1 MKRHLQLM
9 ILSKETHQTELLAVL
24 GLKNFRKIA
33 RAIKL
38 TICTLLILSLNTSAK
53 SYAQKVSLNEQNANL
68 KTIFKELRKQT
79 GYYFIYTDEMLSK
92 SKPVSIKTFQKE
104 LEEVL
109 IQVFIDQPLTYS
121 VQENVIV
128 VKDKPYAKNVKTL
141 KDVLIRGIVSSSQDG
156 APLVGVSVK
165 VKGMQNGTITNLD
178 GSFAI
183 SVSEDAKI
191 LQFTYLGYTMF
202 EANIATQKDWNINL
216 VLESKQLDE
225 VIVAFGTSEK
235 REITSSIGQISSK
248 ELEQRPI
255 SNLNSALAG
264 ALPGVQ
270 TDAGSGQPGEG
281 PSIRIRGFGS
291 INNANSPL
299 YVVDG
304 APYEGVISNINPD
317 DIETISVL
325 KDASAS
331 SLYGARAANGV
342 ILISTKKGKSNRN
355 NFQLKLQNGVTSR
368 ALPNY
373 EKVNAFEYYPLMWES
388 YRNSEIASGV
398 ALEQANLNATA
409 NIKEALGFNP
419 FNVKDN
425 AIVGID
431 GNIDPDAKLL
441 YADDLSWKKAIER
454 TGIRQDYNMSLSGG
468 AAKSDYYV
476 SLGLIDDKGF
486 AKGSDF
492 TRVNGRVRVNAQPK
506 SWLKVGLNVSGNTT
520 NTNQANES
528 SGINENPFFIDLV
541 MGPIYPVHQHDPI
554 TGAFILDEKGNK
566 IYDSSDQRRIF
577 GGRNVIAETQYN
589 VNQIQ
594 RNAISTVANTDINIL
609 KNLKLSL
616 SSNYTIN
623 NYRNEV
629 FDNRLVGDAIGAGR
643 TTRTNTISKYW
654 NFNQLINYTASY
666 KKSSFKVLVGHENY
680 LNNYDY
686 LSGSRRGMIVDG
698 TTVLDNFTTTTN
710 LSSYNRDYKTEGYL
724 SRIEYNFDGKYVING
739 SFRRDGSSKFHP
751 DNRWG
756 NFWSTGFA
764 YNIDREKFFKANWI
778 DLLKLRGSYGLV
790 GSDNLSG
797 YFLYQSLYTLGYSN
811 GTESGMILSSI
822 PSPNLK
828 WESTQSADLALE
840 VDMFDRIST
849 TIEVFRR
856 ESKNLLFDLPLP
868 LTSGL
873 LSRNVNLGGM
883 RNEGVELQLGI
894 QAVKKKAVKWN
905 VDINLTRFK
914 NKITELPAEYEGRIN
929 GTKRYAVGESMYQF
943 YLRDWYG
950 VDPDNGLDLYYAADK
965 LTTSSRVIK
974 GTDTLTTNTSNAFF
988 DYKGSA
994 IPDIYGSIK
1003 NTLNYNRFSLDFTFM
1018 FQLGGKTFDNDYQN
1032 LMYRGN
1038 YGRAL
1043 HVDALKRW
1051 QKPGD
1056 ITDVARR
1063 IESIVQ
1069 YDSDRYLIDAS
1080 YLNLRTASLTYSL
1093 SKKTLNKLKVQNAR
1107 VYLSAEN
1114 LFITSNRK
1122 GLDPTQTYT
1131 GSASYTYAP
1140 TRIVNL
1146 GINLTL

>member
-1 MKRHLQLM
+1 MKRHVQLM
-9 ILSKETHQTELLAVL
+9 ILSSATHPSEDSAIL
-24 GLKNFRKIA
+24 GSKNFRKIA

-53 SYAQKVSLNEQNANL
+53 SYAQKVSLNEQGANL

-79 GYYFIYTDEMLSK
+79 GYYFIYTDEMLNK
-92 SKPVSIKTFQKE
+92 SKPVSIKTSQKE

-109 IQVFIDQPLTYS
+109 IQIFKDQPLTYS
-121 VQENVIV
+121 IQEKVIV
-128 VKDKPYAKNVKTL
+128 VKDKPEVKSIKVY
-141 KDVLIRGIVSSSQDG
+141 KDVIIRGKVSSSQDG
-156 APLVGVSVK
+156 AALVGVSVK
-165 VKGMQNGTITNLD
+165 VKGMQNGAITNLD
-178 GSFAI
+178 GSFVI
-183 SVSEDAKI
+183 NVPDDAKI
-191 LQFTYLGYTMF
+191 LQFTYLGYTTF
-202 EANIATQKDWNINL
+202 EANIATQKDWNISL
-216 VLESKQLDE
+216 VLETKQLDE

-248 ELEQRPI
+248 DIEQRPI

-270 TDAGSGQPGEG
+270 TNAGSGQPGEG
-281 PSIRIRGFGS
+281 PDIRIRGFGS
-291 INNANSPL
+291 INNSNSPL

-368 ALPNY
+368 GLSNY
-373 EKVNAFEYYPLMWES
+373 ERVNAFEYYPLMWES
-388 YRNSEIASGV
+388 YRNSQINSGIT
-398 ALEQANLNATA
+398 LEQANLNATA
-409 NIKEALGFNP
+409 NIKDVLGYNP
-419 FNVKDN
+419 FNVN
-425 AIVGID
+425 NSAIVGVD
-431 GNIDPDAKLL
+431 GKMDPDAKLL
-441 YADDLSWKKAIER
+441 YADDLSWKDAIER

-506 SWLKVGLNVSGNTT
+506 PWLKAGLNVSGNTT

-528 SGINENPFFIDLV
+528 SGINENPFYIDLA
-541 MGPIYPVHQHDPI
+541 MGPIYPVYQHDPI
-554 TGAFILDEKGNK
+554 TGEFILDANGNK
-566 IYDSSDQRRIF
+566 IYDSSDQRKIF
-577 GGRNVIAETQYN
+577 GGRNVIAETEYN

-609 KNLKLSL
+609 KNLKFSL
-616 SSNYTIN
+616 STNYTIN

-654 NFNQLINYTASY
+654 NFNQLLNYTATY
-666 KKSSFKVLVGHENY
+666 KKSSFKVLLGHENY
-680 LNNYDY
+680 LFNYDY

-698 TTVLDNFTTTTN
+698 TTVLDNFTTTTG
-710 LSSYNRDYKTEGYL
+710 LTSYTRDYKTEGYL
-724 SRIEYNFDGKYVING
+724 SRVEYNFDGKYVING

-764 YNIDREKFFKANWI
+764 YNIDREKFFNAKWI
-778 DLLKLRGSYGLV
+778 DLLKLRGSFGVV

-797 YFLYQSLYTLGYSN
+797 YFLYQSLYTLGYNN
-811 GTESGMILSSI
+811 GTESGMLLSSI
-822 PSPNLK
+822 PSANLK

-840 VDMFDRIST
+840 LEMFDRLSA

-873 LSRNVNLGGM
+873 LSQNVNLGGM

-905 VDINLTRFK
+905 VDVNLTRFK
-914 NKITELPAEYEGRIN
+914 NKITELPTQYEGRIN

-943 YLRDWYG
+943 YIRDWYG

-965 LTTSSRVIK
+965 LTTTSRVIK
-974 GTDTLTTNTSNAFF
+974 GTDTLTTSTSNAFY

-1003 NTLNYNRFSLDFTFM
+1003 NTLSYNRFSLDFTFM

-1051 QKPGD
+1051 QNPGD

-1063 IESIVQ
+1063 VESTTQ

-1080 YLNLRTASLTYSL
+1080 YLNLRTASLTYLL
-1093 SKKTLNKLKVQNAR
+1093 SKKTLNKLKIQNAR